1 MTYVLE
7 ESLTYRKHLI
17 IVNYYC
23 YYYNYRHKLM
33 EQFIFLGR
41 RKKKQVKVLVA
52 QSCLTLCNPTD
63 YSQPGSSV
71 HGILQAR
78 ILKWVAMPS
87 SRGSD

>member
-41 RKKKQVKVLVA
+41 RKKKQ
-52 QSCLTLCNPTD
+52 SP
-63 YSQPGSSV
+63 
-71 HGILQAR
+71 
-78 ILKWVAMPS
+78 
-87 SRGSD
+87 